1 MFYSVSSSLVCFTA
15 VTVDMIFVSIVLQ
28 ATKVIA
34 AVIASVTVIVI
45 VIASISISIRVSI
58 RISTREY
65 YES

>member
-1 MFYSVSSSLVCFTA
+1 MFTA

-45 VIASISISIRVSI
+45 VIALFLSACALVFELVFVQARLSIL
-58 RISTREY
+58 
-65 YES
+65 